1 MAADMGQPLTF
12 AQHSTVTS
20 LGSMGPSM
28 ASGQASMA
36 GPGMSYAPSM
46 PMSIAQASMV
56 QPHQVMNHMLTNY
69 MQMMHWSQVRSYMQA
84 SIQHA
89 YAKRARQIVWW
100 TNMMNPHIPAQH
112 VGAISCHLC

>member
-12 AQHSTVTS
+12 AHHSTVTS

-89 YAKRARQIVWW
+89 YAKRARQIV
-100 TNMMNPHIPAQH
+100 
-112 VGAISCHLC
+112 